1 MRSRHNAVPLSSRIG
16 SAVLGSGFAIP
27 QRAAN
32 DVSVVRPG
40 GGMLIARFPDPAKV
54 AKRTESV

>member
-1 MRSRHNAVPLSSRIG
+1 MGL
-16 SAVLGSGFAIP
+16 GFAIP